1 MISATVA
8 GYLGADAEVA
18 PAGQSQV
25 LRFRVASTSKRGD
38 KETTT
43 WVGCSWFGKRALN
56 TQKYLTKG
64 TAVVVSGTLT
74 TTEKAGRS
82 YVNLDVGDLKRFGG
96 PGSGGGNG
104 PRPDTPR
111 ELERD
116 KPRTEEDDGDIPF

>member
-8 GYLGADAEVA
+8 GYLGADPELAA
-18 PAGQSQV
+18 AGQSQV

-43 WVGCSWFGKRALN
+43 WVGCSWFGKRAVN

-74 TTEKAGRS
+74 TTEKDGRT
-82 YVNLDVGDLKRFGG
+82 YVNLDVADLKRFGG
-96 PGSGGGNG
+96 PSSGSSRGS
-104 PRPDTPR
+104 DTPR
-111 ELERD
+111 ELENNKQNVD
-116 KPRTEEDDGDIPF
+116 EDDSSLPF